1 MALLC
6 RQCVWRSLLVTS
18 YTTCCVW
25 YTTRVTCTVCP
36 QTWFS
41 LTAQE
46 PPNVAALM
54 CASQECKHLC
64 IGIPILKIDFL
75 SSISAGVCAVGVIVC
90 VDS

>member
-54 CASQECKHLC
+54 WLLLATLGQLVRSYHMIQ
-64 IGIPILKIDFL
+64 
-75 SSISAGVCAVGVIVC
+75 VV
-90 VDS
+90 